1 MAIVKMMAMELLDA
15 ARVEKMMPGQG
26 GGSQLTMTAPR
37 VELRSASS
45 AEGTSSSESSF
56 DLHKK
61 TTIFEPLKVCLDDDS
76 SIEDSD
82 DEDMFDDDAFTFGD
96 EDFQAL
102 MSHMKKSQ
110 ISPDRSS
117 LTTSAAT
124 PSSNTHSP
132 LHQSASID
140 STDKAAE
147 SLPSTAASSQVSCF
161 KLFTRQGS
169 LTSESRYLS

>member
-37 VELRSASS
+37 VELGGASS
-45 AEGTSSSESSF
+45 AVGTSSSESSF

-117 LTTSAAT
+117 LASAAT

-140 STDKAAE
+140 STDKAVE
-147 SLPSTAASSQVSCF
+147 SLPSTAASSQVSSVQAF
-161 KLFTRQGS
+161 YSAEKSHIRI
-169 LTSESRYLS
+169 RYLT

>member
-1 MAIVKMMAMELLDA
+1 
-15 ARVEKMMPGQG
+15 
-26 GGSQLTMTAPR
+26 MTAPR
-37 VELRSASS
+37 VELGGVSS
-45 AEGTSSSESSF
+45 AAGTSLSESSF

-102 MSHMKKSQ
+102 MSNMKKSQ
-110 ISPDRSS
+110 ISHDRSS

-132 LHQSASID
+132 MA
-140 STDKAAE
+140 
-147 SLPSTAASSQVSCF
+147 
-161 KLFTRQGS
+161 
-169 LTSESRYLS
+169 

>member
-37 VELRSASS
+37 VELGGASS
-45 AEGTSSSESSF
+45 VGTSSSESSF

-96 EDFQAL
+96 EDFQTL
-102 MSHMKKSQ
+102 MSNMKKSQ